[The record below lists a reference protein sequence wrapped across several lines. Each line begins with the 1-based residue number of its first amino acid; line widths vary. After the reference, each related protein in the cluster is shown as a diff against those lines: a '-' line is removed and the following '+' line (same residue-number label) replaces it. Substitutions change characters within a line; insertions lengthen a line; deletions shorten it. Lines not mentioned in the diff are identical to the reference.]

1 MTEPREDFRK
11 LMRAYAAFQMA
22 TALFV
27 VAKSV
32 DGRFAGFIVSLFA
45 ISIPST
51 IAYAGFARLTP
62 DDEKRNPANITFICG
77 TLAFGTSI
85 AAISLLFAGRIYICR
100 DSLSSYMRGMV
111 RSHYPVAK
119 ASADQTTQRRPLVS
133 DESTQPREA
142 ADSRRVH

>member
-85 AAISLLFAGRIYICR
+85 AAISLLFAAASTFAAIAFPLTCAAWFVVIIRLRKRQQIK
-100 DSLSSYMRGMV
+100 
-111 RSHYPVAK
+111 PP
-119 ASADQTTQRRPLVS
+119 SADL
-133 DESTQPREA
+133 
-142 ADSRRVH
+142 